1 MDEKARGT
9 MTRNLSL
16 GFSPCP
22 NDTFIFY
29 GLTHGRID
37 LGPYRFNVSLAD
49 VEVLNHQARNRM
61 LDVTKVSIHAL
72 VHLIEDYWLLGS
84 GGAIGRGCGPLVV
97 SREPIAADEL
107 RNKTVAV
114 PGTMTTAHLLL
125 GLTGLHRGKC
135 VAMPFDRIMPAVAA
149 GEVDAGIII
158 HEGRFTYGSFNLRL
172 VLDLGNWW
180 EKTTGLPLPLGGILI
195 KRDLGPDTARQ
206 VEAMIRASLL
216 FARRFPD
223 EAWPYIRE
231 NAQEM
236 ETEVMRQ
243 HIEMFVNEFS
253 DDAGAEGKEAIH
265 YMLKAASEYQ
275 NLAVPAKPLF
285 WDD

>member
-1 MDEKARGT
+1 

-16 GFSPCP
+16 GYSPCP

-29 GLTHGRID
+29 ALTHGRID
-37 LGPYRFNVSLAD
+37 PGPYRFEVSLAD

-97 SREPIAADEL
+97 ARGTMAAGEL

-114 PGTMTTAHLLL
+114 PGAMTTAHLLL
-125 GLTGLHRGKC
+125 GLTGLHQGKC

-149 GEVDAGIII
+149 GEVDAGVII
-158 HEGRFTYGSFNLRL
+158 HEGRFTYGSFNLGL
-172 VLDLGNWW
+172 VLDLGRWW
-180 EKTTGLPLPLGGILI
+180 EQTTGLPLPLGGILI
-195 KRDLGPDTARQ
+195 KRELGRDTARQ
-206 VEAMIRASLL
+206 VEALIRASLL
-216 FARRFPD
+216 FARQFPD

-236 ETEVMRQ
+236 ETEVMRR
-243 HIEMFVNEFS
+243 HIEMFVNELS
-253 DDAGAEGKEAIH
+253 VDAGSEGKAAIR
-265 YMLKAASEYQ
+265 YMLKAASEFQ
-275 NLAVPAKPLF
+275 KLAVPAKSLF